1 MKVIFNNKINL
12 ALIILILLHRYFP
25 LSSQTESRV
34 MNRTMSDKFMVE
46 STTLISAGFE
56 WTIHGDKNRN
66 SRVSVS
72 FRRLGDNNWMEGL
85 PLLRIGGEKIYG
97 HGQRWVYTT
106 PDMFAGSIFNLVSN
120 TAYECR
126 FKLEDPDGVEG
137 MEKVKAEKP
146 DLVLLDI
153 MMPGKGGISMY
164 RDLRRD
170 EETKDIPVIIIT
182 GVARGQRFE
191 ESMMRKDP
199 HIPLPDGYIEKPM
212 KPEGLLELVGK
223 LLK

>member
-1 MKVIFNNKINL
+1 MAKR
-12 ALIILILLHRYFP
+12 ILIVDDEPEAIDFATAVLEENGYLA
-25 LSSQTESRV
+25 
-34 MNRTMSDKFMVE
+34 
-46 STTLISAGFE
+46 ISAE
-56 WTIHGDKNRN
+56 
-66 SRVSVS
+66 
-72 FRRLGDNNWMEGL
+72 
-85 PLLRIGGEKIYG
+85 
-97 HGQRWVYTT
+97 
-106 PDMFAGSIFNLVSN
+106 
-120 TAYECR
+120 
-126 FKLEDPDGVEG
+126 DGVEG

-164 RDLRRD
+164 RDLRKD

-212 KPEGLLELVGK
+212 KPEGLLEEIGK

>member
-1 MKVIFNNKINL
+1 MAKR
-12 ALIILILLHRYFP
+12 ILIVDDEPEAIDFATAVLEENGY
-25 LSSQTESRV
+25 
-34 MNRTMSDKFMVE
+34 
-46 STTLISAGFE
+46 IA
-56 WTIHGDKNRN
+56 
-66 SRVSVS
+66 
-72 FRRLGDNNWMEGL
+72 
-85 PLLRIGGEKIYG
+85 IGAE
-97 HGQRWVYTT
+97 
-106 PDMFAGSIFNLVSN
+106 
-120 TAYECR
+120 
-126 FKLEDPDGVEG
+126 DGVEG